1 MILRGG
7 CHCGAISVELET
19 EAPETLP
26 LRECQCTFCRRHG
39 ALNTVDPNGRV
50 RIVADK
56 GALVRYRFALGTADF
71 FVCSRC
77 GVYVG
82 CVIDDTFATLNVRA
96 LAEAARFTQAARPMD
111 WSAENADERRARRRK
126 SWTPATVEERP

>member
-7 CHCGAISVELET
+7 CHCGALSVELET

-39 ALNTVDPNGRV
+39 ALNTVDPNGHV

-56 GALVRYRFALGTADF
+56 SALVRYRFALGTADF
-71 FVCSRC
+71 FVCARC

-82 CVIDDTFATLNVRA
+82 CVIDDAFATLNVRA
-96 LAEAARFTQAARPMD
+96 LAEASRFTQPARPMD

-126 SWTPATVEERP
+126 SWTPATVEERA

>member
-7 CHCGAISVELET
+7 CHCGALRVELET
-19 EAPETLP
+19 DAPEALP

-50 RIVADK
+50 RIVAER
-56 GALVRYRFALGTADF
+56 GALSRYRFALGTADF
-71 FVCSRC
+71 FVCARC

-82 CVIDDTFATLNVRA
+82 CVIDDAFATLNIRA
-96 LAEAARFTQAARPMD
+96 LDEAARFTQAPRPMD
-111 WSAENADERRARRRK
+111 WSAENADERRERRRRT
-126 SWTPATVEERP
+126 WTPAFVEERP

>member
-7 CHCGAISVELET
+7 CHCGALAVELET
-19 EAPETLP
+19 EAPEKLA

-39 ALNTVDPNGRV
+39 ALNTVDANGRV

-71 FVCSRC
+71 FVCARC

-82 CVIDDTFATLNVRA
+82 CVIDDAFATLNVRA
-96 LAEAARFTQAARPMD
+96 LAEAALFTQAARPMD
-111 WSAENADERRARRRK
+111 WSDENADERRARRRRT
-126 SWTPATVEERP
+126 WTPAIVEERP